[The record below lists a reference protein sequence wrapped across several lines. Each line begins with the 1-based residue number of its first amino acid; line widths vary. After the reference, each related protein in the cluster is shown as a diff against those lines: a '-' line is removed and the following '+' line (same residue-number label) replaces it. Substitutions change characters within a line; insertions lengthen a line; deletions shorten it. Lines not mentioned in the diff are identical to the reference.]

1 MKRQTTTLAAMG
13 IAAIV
18 GSPALGGYAITQG
31 TTAPTYTGF
40 TLNFDEPGGPTGL
53 ISPTFWQA
61 SHGITIDAGDG
72 APQVDNWDIVHAA
85 GWGLGDN
92 NSFFGSFGVFMTFD
106 NDLTEMSIEVWDP
119 SGPPSP
125 LGGGLGVFLFNDG
138 VQVAAASVE
147 PAWGGLGD
155 SWFDLTT
162 DGGDVFDEVRILG
175 FGFDPSTYADN
186 LSWNTVVPAPGSI
199 ALLALAGVVGRRRNR
214 K

>member
-1 MKRQTTTLAAMG
+1 MKRQTTTAAAMS

-18 GSPALGGYAITQG
+18 GSPALGGYTITQG
-31 TTAPTYTGF
+31 ATAPTYTGF
-40 TLNFDEPGGPTGL
+40 SLNFDEPGGPTG
-53 ISPTFWQA
+53 PVATTAWHA

-92 NSFFGSFGVFMTFD
+92 NSFFGNFGVFMTFD
-106 NDLTEMSIEVWDP
+106 NDLTAMSIEVWDP

-125 LGGGLGVFLFNDG
+125 MGGGLLVALFDGGVE
-138 VQVAAASVE
+138 VSSTVVT
-147 PAWGGLGD
+147 PAWGGFGD

-162 DGGDVFDEVRILG
+162 SAGDVFDEVRILG
-175 FGFDPSTYADN
+175 FGFTPTTYADN
-186 LSWNTVVPAPGSI
+186 LSWNVVPGPGSL